1 MGQYLGRRALQS
13 ILSLIGLI
21 VLVFFLAR
29 LTGDPTS
36 LYLPVDASIQDRQ
49 EFAQRH
55 GFDKPVYVQFIR
67 YLGDLARLDF
77 GTSIRRAT
85 PALGAVLNAFPHT
98 LKLAFVAMAIS
109 LLTAIVV
116 GSLAACRPNSIF
128 DRMASTISLGGASTP
143 DFWVAIMGILILAVA
158 MGWLPTS
165 GMGGP
170 SYWVLPIFVLCLKP
184 TGVLVQVV
192 RGSMISTL
200 QAAFITTAR
209 AKGLKPRQIIFVHA
223 LRNSMISMITVAG
236 DQAVSLLNGAVVVET
251 VFGWP
256 GVGKLM
262 IDSINQRDFALVQ
275 VAVLVTALAI
285 FALNIVIDLIYA
297 MLDPRIRL
305 S

>member
-49 EFAQRH
+49 EFAHRH
-55 GFDKPVYVQFIR
+55 GFDQPVHMQFFRYV
-67 YLGDLARLDF
+67 GDLARLDF
-77 GTSIRRAT
+77 GTSIRRDM
-85 PALGAVLNAFPHT
+85 PALGAVLHAIPHT
-98 LKLAFVAMAIS
+98 LKLAAVTMALS
-109 LLTAIVV
+109 LVTSLVV
-116 GSLAACRPNSIF
+116 GCLAAWRPNSVF
-128 DRMASTISLGGASTP
+128 DRMASTLSLGGASTP

-158 MGWLPTS
+158 LGWLPTS

-170 SYWVLPIFVLCLKP
+170 SYWVLPIFTLSLKP
-184 TGVLVQVV
+184 TGILVQVV

-209 AKGLKPRQIIFVHA
+209 AKGLRERQVLFVHA

-236 DQAVSLLNGAVVVET
+236 DQAVGMLNGAVVVET

-262 IDSINQRDFALVQ
+262 IDAINQRDFALVQ

-285 FALNIVIDLIYA
+285 FSLNVVIDLIYA